1 MLMDYLSTRL
11 VIKLDGPQNHLK
23 ARLLPSFQM
32 TVTILYTILFFFT
45 WQKST
50 NFKSVQFSNVG
61 GNGYSYPLYTSI
73 VQPFCT

>member
-32 TVTILYTILFFFT
+32 TGTILYTILFFLPD
-45 WQKST
+45 K
-50 NFKSVQFSNVG
+50 KVPISNVSSFQMLG
-61 GNGYSYPLYTSI
+61 VMGIHIPSI
-73 VQPFCT
+73 PQ